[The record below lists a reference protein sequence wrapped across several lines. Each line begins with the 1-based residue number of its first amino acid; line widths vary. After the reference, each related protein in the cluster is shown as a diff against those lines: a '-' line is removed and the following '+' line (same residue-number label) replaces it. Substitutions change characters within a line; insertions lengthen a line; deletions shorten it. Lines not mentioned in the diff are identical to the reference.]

1 MKHYRKRSI
10 PWFRKRLARG
20 TVYLM
25 QSDAQPDLFKVGFTS
40 RKTKT
45 RRSELAGKV
54 DGKLVIRYSINMP
67 HAWFVEQLVLR
78 RLRSRLF
85 GRGDGRGTEWFHLRR
100 HETISDIA
108 VRIDQAAAD
117 IRLVARL
124 KFSWP
129 SQTEI
134 NTFSSIKRDKA

>member
-1 MKHYRKRSI
+1 MKQHRKRSI
-10 PWFRKRLARG
+10 PWFRKRLASG

-25 QSDAQPDLFKVGFTS
+25 QSDAQPDLFKVGFTA

-45 RRSELAGKV
+45 RRTELAGKV
-54 DGKLVIRYSINMP
+54 DGKLVIRYTVSMP
-67 HAWFVEQLVLR
+67 HAWFVEQLVLK

-85 GRGDGRGTEWFHLRR
+85 GRGDSRGTEWFHLRR

-108 VRIDQAAAD
+108 ARMDQAAAD
-117 IRLVARL
+117 IRLIARL

-129 SQTEI
+129 IQTKI
-134 NTFSSIKRDKA
+134 KKFSSIEEDQA